1 MKDLKHVK
9 RFNEASENLNISDVS
24 DSQKL
29 TYDEL
34 KKIFVNND
42 FDFSHNNGGDIYYHL
57 DYHIA
62 IRYVNGNDYIE
73 CLETDGD
80 FNDDGKIIGRINISE
95 LSYKQID
102 GKIKKFVNADEGKIS

>member
-1 MKDLKHVK
+1 MKSNKHIQN
-9 RFNEASENLNISDVS
+9 FNEHQENLNISNVS

-62 IRYVNGNDYIE
+62 IRYVNGNNYIE

-80 FNDDGKIIGRINISE
+80 FNDDGKIIGKINISG

-102 GKIKKFVNADEGKIS
+102 GKIKKFVNSDEVKIS